1 MSPILR
7 KVHAQLQ
14 IFPNCKTIAIR
25 KYVCYAYARSSL
37 TPSSLLFHCTIST
50 YLGGSMSSNFGLFA
64 LSRVF
69 KESAPEIR
77 DRIIGIY
84 ALLIGYNVL
93 IWLLALIVFGRM
105 PELLLLAVT
114 AYTFGLRHAFD
125 ADHISAID
133 NVTRKLMQRG
143 KRPVGVGLFF
153 SLGHSTIVVLVSVAI
168 ALATTAL
175 AGRFADFKVVGG
187 VIGTSVSVMFLFLV
201 AAANCIILCSVY
213 RTFQR
218 VRRGGDYVE

>member
-1 MSPILR
+1 M
-7 KVHAQLQ
+7 
-14 IFPNCKTIAIR
+14 IAI
-25 KYVCYAYARSSL
+25 KNGVCYANVRSHL
-37 TPSSLLFHCTIST
+37 TPSYLLFHCTISIC
-50 YLGGSMSSNFGLFA
+50 LGGFMSSTFGLSS
-64 LSRVF
+64 LSQVF
-69 KESAPEIR
+69 KASSPKIR
-77 DRIIGIY
+77 NRIVGIY
-84 ALLIGYNVL
+84 ALLIGYNIL
-93 IWLLALIVFGRM
+93 AWLLALIIFGRT
-105 PELLLLAVT
+105 PALLLLAVT